1 MATERPESPAPTT
14 RTLAIGVPNRPPHQS
29 LCGNSLL
36 EVLIDLAYS
45 MGERA
50 MLPHDRGHLLWTSE
64 EGASRMLTSSMDRW
78 TTAIVGDDGIDGPVM
93 GFGEKVT
100 AHVTS
105 RADGTIAGAAT
116 VDYMLQI
123 WAPSLSTSWKAG
135 DGRRVSEGDVIVEI
149 SGDSESI
156 LRMERSILNLLG
168 QLSGIATNAAHWAT
182 IAPRQVAATRK
193 TVWGMLDKWAVHLG
207 GGLTHRLNKD
217 DATMIKENDLAV
229 SGEGGIQAIVQLLST
244 MDVADCGAFLEL
256 EVTNEKDAIIAASTW
271 KQRQESES
279 LPQLVLMFDNFGPER
294 SKEIVGELTEMG
306 LRDAVVLEAS
316 GNIVFDDLEE
326 WRECGVDVLSTSA
339 INRGTAPLDISMLID
354 Q

>member
-1 MATERPESPAPTT
+1 
-14 RTLAIGVPNRPPHQS
+14 
-29 LCGNSLL
+29 
-36 EVLIDLAYS
+36 
-45 MGERA
+45 
-50 MLPHDRGHLLWTSE
+50 
-64 EGASRMLTSSMDRW
+64 MDRW

-100 AHVTS
+100 ARVIAKS
-105 RADGTIAGAAT
+105 DGTIAGAAA

-135 DGRRVSEGDVIVEI
+135 DGRRISEGDIIVEI
-149 SGDSESI
+149 NGDSESV

-193 TVWGMLDKWAVHLG
+193 TVWGLLDKWAVHLG

-229 SGEGGIQAIVQLLST
+229 TGQSGMQAIIALLST
-244 MDVADCGAFLEL
+244 MDVRECGAFLEL
-256 EVTNEKDAIIAASTW
+256 EVTSEKDAIVAATTW
-271 KQRQESES
+271 KQRQESET
-279 LPQLVLMFDNFGPER
+279 LPQLVLMLDNFGPDR
-294 SKEIVGELTEMG
+294 SKEMVTELTDMG
-306 LRDAVVLEAS
+306 LRDAVVIEAS
-316 GNIVFDDLEE
+316 GNIIFDDLEA
-326 WRECGVDVLSTSA
+326 WRECGVDVLSTSS
-339 INRGTAPLDISMLID
+339 INRGTAPLDVSMLID

>member
-1 MATERPESPAPTT
+1 
-14 RTLAIGVPNRPPHQS
+14 
-29 LCGNSLL
+29 
-36 EVLIDLAYS
+36 
-45 MGERA
+45 MGERTL
-50 MLPHDRGHLLWTSE
+50 LPHDRGHLLWTAE
-64 EGASRMLTSSMDRW
+64 DGASRMLTSSMDRW
-78 TTAIVGDDGIDGPVM
+78 TTAIVGDDGIDSPIM

-100 AHVTS
+100 AQVIA
-105 RADGTIAGAAT
+105 RADGTVAGAAA

-135 DGRRVSEGDVIVEI
+135 DGRRISEGDVVVEV
-149 SGDSESI
+149 SGDSESV

-193 TVWGMLDKWAVHLG
+193 TVWGLLDKWAVHLG

-217 DATMIKENDLAV
+217 DATMLKENDLAV
-229 SGEGGIQAIVQLLST
+229 TGQTGMQAIVALLST
-244 MDVADCGAFLEL
+244 MDVSGCGAFLEL
-256 EVTNEKDAIIAASTW
+256 EVTNEKDAIVAATTW
-271 KQRQESES
+271 KQRQDSES
-279 LPQLVLMFDNFGPER
+279 LPQLVLMLDNFGPER
-294 SKEIVGELTEMG
+294 SKDMVVELTDME
-306 LRDAVVLEAS
+306 LRDAVVIEAS

-339 INRGTAPLDISMLID
+339 INRGTSPLDVSMLID

>member
-1 MATERPESPAPTT
+1 
-14 RTLAIGVPNRPPHQS
+14 
-29 LCGNSLL
+29 
-36 EVLIDLAYS
+36 

-64 EGASRMLTSSMDRW
+64 DGASRMLTSSMDRW
-78 TTAIVGDDGIDGPVM
+78 ITAIVGDDGIDGPVM

-105 RADGTIAGAAT
+105 RADGTIAGAAA

-229 SGEGGIQAIVQLLST
+229 SGDSGMQAIVQLLST
-244 MDVADCGAFLEL
+244 MDVANCGAFLEL
-256 EVTNEKDAIIAASTW
+256 EVTNEKDAIVAASTW

-279 LPQLVLMFDNFGPER
+279 LPQLVLMLDNFGPER
-294 SKEIVGELTEMG
+294 SKGMVGE
-306 LRDAVVLEAS
+306 
-316 GNIVFDDLEE
+316 
-326 WRECGVDVLSTSA
+326 
-339 INRGTAPLDISMLID
+339 
-354 Q
+354 

>member
-1 MATERPESPAPTT
+1 
-14 RTLAIGVPNRPPHQS
+14 
-29 LCGNSLL
+29 
-36 EVLIDLAYS
+36 
-45 MGERA
+45 MGERTA
-50 MLPHDRGHLLWTSE
+50 LPHDRGHLLWTAE
-64 EGASRMLTSSMDRW
+64 DGASRMLTSSMDRW

-100 AHVTS
+100 ARVIAKS
-105 RADGTIAGAAT
+105 DGTIAGAAA

-135 DGRRVSEGDVIVEI
+135 DGRRISEGDIIVEI
-149 SGDSESI
+149 TGDSESV

-193 TVWGMLDKWAVHLG
+193 TVWGLLDKWAVHLG

-229 SGEGGIQAIVQLLST
+229 TDQSGMQAIIALLST
-244 MDVADCGAFLEL
+244 MDVSGCGAFLEL
-256 EVTNEKDAIIAASTW
+256 EVTNEKDAIVAATTW
-271 KQRQESES
+271 KQRQEAET
-279 LPQLVLMFDNFGPER
+279 LPQLVLMLDNFGPDR
-294 SKEIVGELTEMG
+294 SKEMVTELTDMG
-306 LRDAVVLEAS
+306 LRDAVVIEAS
-316 GNIVFDDLEE
+316 GNIIFDDLEA
-326 WRECGVDVLSTSA
+326 WRECGVDVLSTSS
-339 INRGTAPLDISMLID
+339 INRGTAPLDVSMLID

>member
-1 MATERPESPAPTT
+1 
-14 RTLAIGVPNRPPHQS
+14 
-29 LCGNSLL
+29 
-36 EVLIDLAYS
+36 
-45 MGERA
+45 
-50 MLPHDRGHLLWTSE
+50 
-64 EGASRMLTSSMDRW
+64 MDRW

-100 AHVTS
+100 ARVIAKS
-105 RADGTIAGAAT
+105 DGTIAGAAV

-135 DGRRVSEGDVIVEI
+135 DGRRISEGDIIVEI
-149 SGDSESI
+149 NGDSESV

-193 TVWGMLDKWAVHLG
+193 TVWGLLDKWAVHLG

-229 SGEGGIQAIVQLLST
+229 TGQSGMQAIIALLST
-244 MDVADCGAFLEL
+244 MDVRECGAFLEL
-256 EVTNEKDAIIAASTW
+256 EVTNEKDAIVAATTW
-271 KQRQESES
+271 KQRQESET
-279 LPQLVLMFDNFGPER
+279 LPQLVLMLDNFGPDR
-294 SKEIVGELTEMG
+294 SKEMVTELTDMG
-306 LRDAVVLEAS
+306 LRDAVVIEAS
-316 GNIVFDDLEE
+316 GNIIFDDLEA
-326 WRECGVDVLSTSA
+326 WRECGVDVLSTSS
-339 INRGTAPLDISMLID
+339 INRGTAPLDVSMLID

>member
-1 MATERPESPAPTT
+1 
-14 RTLAIGVPNRPPHQS
+14 
-29 LCGNSLL
+29 
-36 EVLIDLAYS
+36 
-45 MGERA
+45 
-50 MLPHDRGHLLWTSE
+50 
-64 EGASRMLTSSMDRW
+64 
-78 TTAIVGDDGIDGPVM
+78 M

-105 RADGTIAGAAT
+105 RADGTIAGAAA

-135 DGRRVSEGDVIVEI
+135 DGRRVSKGDVIVEI
-149 SGDSESI
+149 HGDSESI

-168 QLSGIATNAAHWAT
+168 QLSGIATNASQWAT

-229 SGEGGIQAIVQLLST
+229 AGESGMQAIVQLLST
-244 MDVADCGAFLEL
+244 MDVANCGAFLEL
-256 EVTNEKDAIIAASTW
+256 EVTNEKDAIVAATTW
-271 KQRQESES
+271 KQRQEGES
-279 LPQLVLMFDNFGPER
+279 LPQLVLMLDNFGPER
-294 SKEIVGELTEMG
+294 SKAMVGELIDMG

-316 GNIVFDDLEE
+316 GNIVFKDLEE

-339 INRGTAPLDISMLID
+339 INRGTVPLDVTMLID

>member
-1 MATERPESPAPTT
+1 
-14 RTLAIGVPNRPPHQS
+14 
-29 LCGNSLL
+29 
-36 EVLIDLAYS
+36 

-64 EGASRMLTSSMDRW
+64 DGASRMLTSSMDRW

-105 RADGTIAGAAT
+105 RADGTIAGAAA

-135 DGRRVSEGDVIVEI
+135 DGRRVSEGDVVVEI

-168 QLSGIATNAAHWAT
+168 QLSGIATNAAQWAT

-229 SGEGGIQAIVQLLST
+229 SGDSGMQAIVQLLST
-244 MDVADCGAFLEL
+244 MDVANCGAFLEL
-256 EVTNEKDAIIAASTW
+256 EVTNEKDAIVAASTW

-279 LPQLVLMFDNFGPER
+279 LRQLDLMLDNFGPER
-294 SKEIVGELTEMG
+294 SKIWLANSQIWDCAMQSFSKQVETSYLMIWKNGGNAVSMFSQPVPSIEELLLSISACSSTNEVDPWIMLPTRPIRVIV
-306 LRDAVVLEAS
+306 R
-316 GNIVFDDLEE
+316 
-326 WRECGVDVLSTSA
+326 C
-339 INRGTAPLDISMLID
+339 
-354 Q
+354 